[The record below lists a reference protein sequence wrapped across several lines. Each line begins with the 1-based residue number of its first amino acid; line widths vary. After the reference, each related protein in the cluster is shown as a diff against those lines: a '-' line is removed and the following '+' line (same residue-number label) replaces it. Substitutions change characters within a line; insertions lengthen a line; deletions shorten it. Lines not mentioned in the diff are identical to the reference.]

1 MAWDDK
7 LDPNSVPYS
16 IAADQSRFIRV
27 VAGPGTGK
35 SFALKRR
42 VARLLESGIAPER
55 ILRVTFT
62 KVAAEDLQRELIS
75 MNVLQCDE
83 LRGSTLHSLGMRI
96 LSRQN
101 VLASTGRVARPL
113 NRFEMEPL
121 LYDLPNSFG
130 NKLEREKRIRAY
142 EAAWARLQHEVPGFA
157 QTPADRAFET
167 ALISWLRF
175 HKGMLIG
182 EIIPEL
188 CRYLRNNPAAPE
200 RSLYDHVLVD
210 EYQDLNKAEQAVV
223 DLLTGDAALC
233 IVGDDDQ
240 SLYSFKH
247 AHPAGIRAFI
257 DSHQGATDHQL
268 LECYR
273 CPTSVVSIA
282 NALIEHNEDRDP
294 RRLTAIVTK
303 GAGEIQI
310 EQFADVPH
318 EAAGVAAFI
327 DDEINRRGRQPGEI
341 LVLAQ
346 RRAIGNPIHDALRER
361 GVPSKSYYQETELDS
376 EVAQERLAVF
386 KLFVNRADRIAFRWL
401 LGQGSNDFRAG
412 AYARLRTHCE
422 DTGDSPRDALTKL
435 SNGEMA
441 LRHSRHLVDRFHAIQ
456 NELRF
461 LAEHNGVAD
470 FVDRWLRDEFT
481 QVGELRLL
489 VARVIAEAESPDD
502 LLMRAIEEVSQPEIP
517 PDVTEV
523 RIMSLHKS
531 KGLSSPV
538 VVIAGCIE
546 GLLPA
551 EPEAGTPLAQRRKKI
566 EEERRLLYVGITRV
580 KADPASNR
588 PGTLLLTGSRTLS
601 LADAMQSNIRPARQR
616 YGVVYVHLSRFIN
629 ELGPGAPPPRA
640 R

>member
-1 MAWDDK
+1 
-7 LDPNSVPYS
+7 
-16 IAADQSRFIRV
+16 
-27 VAGPGTGK
+27 
-35 SFALKRR
+35 
-42 VARLLESGIAPER
+42 
-55 ILRVTFT
+55 
-62 KVAAEDLQRELIS
+62 
-75 MNVLQCDE
+75 
-83 LRGSTLHSLGMRI
+83 MRI

-121 LYDLPNSFG
+121 LYDLPNSLG
-130 NKLEREKRIRAY
+130 NKRQRGERIRAY
-142 EAAWARLQHEVPGFA
+142 ESAWARLQHEVPGFA
-157 QTPADRAFET
+157 QAPADQAFEN

-175 HKGMLIG
+175 HEGMLIG

-188 CRYLRNNPAAPE
+188 YRYLRNNPAAPE

-223 DLLTGDAALC
+223 DLLSGDAALC

-247 AHPAGIRAFI
+247 AHPAGIRTFI

-268 LECYR
+268 LECHR

-294 RRLTAIVTK
+294 RRLTAILTK
-303 GAGEIQI
+303 GRGEIQI
-310 EQFADVPH
+310 LQFADVSH

-327 DDEINRRGRQPGEI
+327 DDEINRLGRHPGEI

-346 RRAIGNPIHDALRER
+346 RRAIGNPIHEALRAR
-361 GVPSKSYYQETELDS
+361 GIPSKSYYQETELDS

-412 AYARLRTHCE
+412 AYSRLRTYCE
-422 DTGDSPRDALTKL
+422 HTGDSPWDALTKL
-435 SNGEMA
+435 STGEIA
-441 LRHSRHLVDRFHAIQ
+441 LPHCRHLVDRFHAIQ

-461 LAEHNGVAD
+461 LQEHNGVAD

-481 QVGELRLL
+481 QVGKLRLL
-489 VARVIAEAESPDD
+489 VARVITEAESPDD
-502 LLMRAIEEVSQPEIP
+502 LLIRVIEEVSQPEIP

-538 VVIAGCIE
+538 VVIAGCID

-551 EPEAGTPLAQRRKKI
+551 EPEPGTPLAKRREKM
-566 EEERRLLYVGITRV
+566 EEERRLFYVGVTRV
-580 KADPASNR
+580 KADLASNR

-616 YGVVYVHLSRFIN
+616 YRVVDVHLSRFIN
-629 ELGPGAPPPRA
+629 ELGPGAPHPCA